1 MVEQEIKKFTQEFK
15 ACYTICI
22 MLISE
27 WMSWFKQST
36 LRNHNGGSL
45 HVLSSSQPLHPGL
58 IMALDTDGALAL
70 FLTNANIL
78 SDLVS
83 SILHCSGAHFAR
95 LHKYLIFA

>member
-36 LRNHNGGSL
+36 LRNHNAGSL
-45 HVLSSSQPLHPGL
+45 HVLSS
-58 IMALDTDGALAL
+58 
-70 FLTNANIL
+70 
-78 SDLVS
+78 
-83 SILHCSGAHFAR
+83 
-95 LHKYLIFA
+95 